1 MCGSSATFSASTG
14 SRRSGSAISIWRS
27 TRSGCAEK
35 SAPATPSNL
44 KWVKGAPAAKA
55 EPAKS
60 GHTAVAKSEPKKA
73 VVAETKP
80 VVRSGWIIQIGATD
94 DIAKAKELLS
104 RAKDHSRTIAKA
116 QPFTEKVQKGSET
129 LWRARFAGL
138 QENAAESAC
147 RELKRSG
154 MACFAMKN

>member
-1 MCGSSATFSASTG
+1 MATRKPTKAAPAPKKGAKSAKPASKTKAKAAKSASAKKA
-14 SRRSGSAISIWRS
+14 SKS
-27 TRSGCAEK
+27 TKADPDKKAKK
-35 SAPATPSNL
+35 S
-44 KWVKGAPAAKA
+44 KVAKA
-55 EPAKS
+55 Q
-60 GHTAVAKSEPKKA
+60 PKKDDDDEA
-73 VVAETKP
+73 PTAA
-80 VVRSGWIIQIGATD
+80 RSGWIIQIGATD

-104 RAKDHSRTIAKA
+104 RAKDHSRTIARA
-116 QPFTEKVQKGSET
+116 QPFTEKVQKGSGT